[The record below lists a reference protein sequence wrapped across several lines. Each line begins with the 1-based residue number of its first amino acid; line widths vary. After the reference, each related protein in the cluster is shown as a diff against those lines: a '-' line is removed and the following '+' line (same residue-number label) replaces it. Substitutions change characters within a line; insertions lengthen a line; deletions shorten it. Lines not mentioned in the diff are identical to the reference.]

1 VRLRGARV
9 TVFVDG
15 FKTVTY
21 RIPELRTAHRAGLV
35 IDSPKA
41 LGARF
46 AGFAAGPPGI
56 AGTP

>member
-1 VRLRGARV
+1 
-9 TVFVDG
+9 
-15 FKTVTY
+15 
-21 RIPELRTAHRAGLV
+21 V

-41 LGARF
+41 VAARF